1 MDNLIWARIN
11 FILKLLFSC
20 YLSNT
25 VYVLINNWVSF
36 LVYESLPESIHMS
49 RHVQVWENAFN
60 VLVLDFEQLIF
71 FYGV

>member
-49 RHVQVWENAFN
+49 HHVQVWENAFN